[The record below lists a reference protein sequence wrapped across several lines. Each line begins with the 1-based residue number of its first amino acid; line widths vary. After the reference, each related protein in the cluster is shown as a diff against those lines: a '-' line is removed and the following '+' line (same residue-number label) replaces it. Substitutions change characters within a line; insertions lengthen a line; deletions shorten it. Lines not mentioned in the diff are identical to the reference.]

1 MLKCLVKMLAIKMSN
16 VKILLDRLIVD
27 ALLVTQ
33 KTTKTNLASIMMS
46 VKVTLTAAISNQR
59 KCVLNKNF

>member
-33 KTTKTNLASIMMS
+33 KMTKTNLASIMMS

-59 KCVLNKNF
+59 KCVLNKNL

>member
-1 MLKCLVKMLAIKMSN
+1 MINCLVKMPAIKMSN

-33 KTTKTNLASIMMS
+33 KMTKTNLASIMMS

-59 KCVLNKNF
+59 KCVLNKNL